1 MSSVLLSCL
10 LLLLIVAGSMLVHVE
25 HFSPIQPGMMVQPR
39 GYGSNPLQPRGY
51 GSNPLQPAVIA
62 SPVMA
67 NMMAP
72 TYRPMPIQV
81 NTLAREQEIR
91 STTPTKCTKKSKT
104 SKTSKCPPCPPCTK
118 NSKCPEYPDMSQYIR
133 LDEIPCWNCSL
144 P

>member
-39 GYGSNPLQPRGY
+39 GYGSNPLQP
-51 GSNPLQPAVIA
+51 AVIA

-91 STTPTKCTKKSKT
+91 VPTSTKCTKKSKT
-104 SKTSKCPPCPPCTK
+104 SKTSKTSNTSNTSKCPPCPPCTK